1 MSASFLDRSGVAKL
15 GAGQK
20 CHWWL
25 AAWGAG
31 WGDLA
36 WSPSPRAPVRDRPPS
51 HWGKPETAQTRVAS
65 RFARAARPSSSPRSP
80 SSRAT
85 APKKPGE
92 QPLTLINPEISR
104 NAGARRSTGRRLTL
118 DSLTRGLEAKTD
130 VLVVAGTVLAGTR
143 LLALG
148 AEAVGVGERRDG
160 VSLGLL
166 PRWVRKKQER
176 WSPETRAI
184 GDAGGIRTRRSRQA
198 ASGTPSRFAQPPCC
212 LSSSERAG
220 ARV

>member
-1 MSASFLDRSGVAKL
+1 MVPIAARARARSPAEPLGETRDGPNARCVAIRTRRASKFIPALALEPRDGS
-15 GAGQK
+15 QK
-20 CHWWL
+20 T
-25 AAWGAG
+25 WGA
-31 WGDLA
+31 
-36 WSPSPRAPVRDRPPS
+36 
-51 HWGKPETAQTRVAS
+51 AS
-65 RFARAARPSSSPRSP
+65 NPN
-80 SSRAT
+80 
-85 APKKPGE
+85 
-92 QPLTLINPEISR
+92 QPEISR

-198 ASGTPSRFAQPPCC
+198 ASGTPSRSAQPPCC